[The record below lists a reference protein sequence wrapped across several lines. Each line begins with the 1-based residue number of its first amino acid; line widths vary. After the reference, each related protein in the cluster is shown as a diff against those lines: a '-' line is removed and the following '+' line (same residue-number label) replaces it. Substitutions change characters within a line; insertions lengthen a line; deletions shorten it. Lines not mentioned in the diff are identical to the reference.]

1 MTQKSENICI
11 IIQMFILVASGWVLS
26 LQGIICDSK
35 KTVQFKHPTWRKYDV
50 VKIGIMQKRK
60 LCFNENKDGIK

>member
-1 MTQKSENICI
+1 
-11 IIQMFILVASGWVLS
+11 MFILVASSWVLS

-60 LCFNENKDGIK
+60 LCFNENNNGIK